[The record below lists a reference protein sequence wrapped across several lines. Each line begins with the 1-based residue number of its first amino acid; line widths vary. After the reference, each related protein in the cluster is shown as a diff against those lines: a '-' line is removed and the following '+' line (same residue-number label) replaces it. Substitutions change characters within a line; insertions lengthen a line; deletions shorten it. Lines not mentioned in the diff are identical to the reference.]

1 MIRKKHCKFFIKFI
15 IITNPPPHHDTSTG
29 CIHKL
34 QIAILSPLFA
44 FCLIACSSNQPQYV
58 DSRDYTSFGLD
69 NHDIGDMLE
78 KQVDSLL
85 SQRIIKNQN
94 EPKILVIGEIN
105 DETGQNI
112 DIEIVTTEIMKHL
125 SNSGKFVI
133 VNAGSNAN
141 IEKIIRNSRKFRDDA
156 EYNQYTTIE
165 QGNLISPHY
174 ALTGKITEINKTIGD
189 DEIVE
194 YIFVLYFTDLKTGVH
209 LWVGTERISKK
220 LPKSEVS
227 QSYIYSFTPSYGYT
241 PRYSQDDD
249 SDSWESVKEFF
260 SFGAEGRNH
269 FIFGADF
276 GLGAVGINLPP
287 VDFTII
293 EKTNY
298 NSSPTTTPHS
308 MWIDDDYYSPP
319 FAMPI
324 NVRIGYLR
332 DIGDNWA
339 FGLNFLYN
347 YMYVSAADEYGLED
361 TASSIEIE
369 SDSKK
374 LTHTIQRIGGELLI
388 YYKALDWLHIY
399 VGGGALKDF
408 GSKYKLSF
416 EAYRSSYFDYSIN
429 TAGQKRFELER
440 KIDSWYP
447 LVKFGVLWNFNNYIG
462 ANSDVTCS
470 WALKEENYLGVNCA
484 FVLGLQL
491 KI

>member
-1 MIRKKHCKFFIKFI
+1 MQK
-15 IITNPPPHHDTSTG
+15 
-29 CIHKL
+29 
-34 QIAILSPLFA
+34 IA
-44 FCLIACSSNQPQYV
+44 
-58 DSRDYTSFGLD
+58 
-69 NHDIGDMLE
+69 
-78 KQVDSLL
+78 KSLL
-85 SQRIIKNQN
+85 NSRTIKSQK
-94 EPKILVIGEIN
+94 EPKVLAIGA
-105 DETGQNI
+105 I
-112 DIEIVTTEIMKHL
+112 DDNTSDGIDTEIIATELIKHL
-125 SNSGKFVI
+125 SDSEKFLV
-133 VNAGSNAN
+133 VNAGRDKKV
-141 IEKIIRNSRKFRDDA
+141 EEMIRDARNLRKDA

-165 QGNLISPHY
+165 QGNLISPNY
-174 ALTGKITEINKTIGD
+174 ALTGKITERTKSVGD
-189 DEIVE
+189 DEIKE
-194 YIFVLYFTDLKTGVH
+194 YVFVFKLTDLMRGAVR
-209 LWVGTERISKK
+209 WVSTERISKK
-220 LPKSEVS
+220 LAKSEVENFQES
-227 QSYIYSFTPSYGYT
+227 KSYNSSYSYTPSY
-241 PRYSQDDD
+241 SQKDDEP
-249 SDSWESVKEFF
+249 SAWEKFKEFF
-260 SFGAEGRNH
+260 S
-269 FIFGADF
+269 ADGKNYF
-276 GLGAVGINLPP
+276 VLGFDLGLGAAGINLPP

-293 EKTNY
+293 EKGRYSN
-298 NSSPTTTPHS
+298 TTTPHS
-308 MWIDDDYYSPP
+308 MWIDDDYYSAP

-347 YMYVSAADEYGLED
+347 YMYVSSVEKYDLKTTAD
-361 TASSIEIE
+361 SIEVE

-416 EAYRSSYFDYSIN
+416 EAYRSSYYDISIN
-429 TAGQKRFELER
+429 TAGQKRFELEQ

-484 FVLGLQL
+484 FVLGLQF

>member
-1 MIRKKHCKFFIKFI
+1 M
-15 IITNPPPHHDTSTG
+15 
-29 CIHKL
+29 
-34 QIAILSPLFA
+34 
-44 FCLIACSSNQPQYV
+44 

-69 NHDIGDMLE
+69 NHDIGDMIE

-94 EPKILVIGEIN
+94 EPKILVIGAI
-105 DETGQNI
+105 DDKTSQNI

-141 IEKIIRNSRKFRDDA
+141 IEKIIRNSRKFRNDA

-174 ALTGKITEINKTIGD
+174 ALTGKITEMNKTIGD
-189 DEIVE
+189 DKIKE
-194 YIFVLYFTDLKTGVH
+194 YVFALTFTDLKTGAH
-209 LWVGTERISKK
+209 PWVGAERISKK

-227 QSYIYSFTPSYGYT
+227 QSQSYTYSFTPSYGYK
-241 PRYSQDDD
+241 PSYSQDDD
-249 SDSWESVKEFF
+249 LDSWESVKEFF

-287 VDFTII
+287 IDFTII
-293 EKTNY
+293 EKGRYSN
-298 NSSPTTTPHS
+298 TTTPHS
-308 MWIDDDYYSPP
+308 MWIDDDYYSTP

-347 YMYVSAADEYGLED
+347 YMYVSSFSKYELKGIRED
-361 TASSIEIE
+361 NQ
-369 SDSKK
+369 K
-374 LTHTIQRIGGELLI
+374 LTHTIQRIGGELLV

-399 VGGGALKDF
+399 VGGGVLKDF
-408 GSKYKLSF
+408 SSKYKLSF
-416 EAYRSSYFDYSIN
+416 DTYN
-429 TAGQKRFELER
+429 KQVKLEQ

-447 LVKFGVLWNFNNYIG
+447 LVKVGILWDFHSYIG
-462 ANSDVTCS
+462 AISDITCS
-470 WALKEENYLGVNCA
+470 WAVKEENYLGTHCA
-484 FVLGLQL
+484 LVLGLQL